1 MRYLREW
8 TKKIKKEFYQKN
20 IAERIVIVIAA
31 LIIVTTVCFVSSVFV
46 ILQKQLVDST
56 SASAKKDL
64 DMVLEKMDM
73 FFQSVENDAV
83 SVLVGESCQTLLENS
98 SQFLQGDIV
107 KQHQKYVLI
116 QHVINSYIGQK
127 SSYSAIVFYDLK
139 GNYYANEDLVEE
151 EESLLGQLKRVE
163 AFIDSDKKSDL
174 IELHKSPWKQSKAK
188 DYADCISYV
197 KKVYSME
204 KGRLIGVVEIEIPN
218 RELSRL
224 YETVMGDGIR
234 MYFERDNHIILAG
247 DEELL
252 YQPLDGKRWYNS
264 ADMQQTDGDGFVMA
278 EDKGAW
284 YFLKKYEK
292 QNWTA
297 VSEVSKSIYFTN
309 VTVYAVTMV
318 LIGSVVFLGS
328 LILIKFLVKSIT
340 RPLSQI
346 TQTIVEI
353 GKGDY
358 HKRVLVKDGG
368 ELGTLAFEFNRMV
381 DKTEILLLEI
391 VEKEEDK
398 RESEL
403 SLIQMQMTPHFFYNI
418 LESICGL
425 IVMDEKKL
433 AIHTIQLLSGF
444 YRGVLNKGK
453 EIITVMQELDIARN
467 YLEIMKVCYPGKFK
481 YEITCQPGLENYF
494 ICKLTL
500 QPILENA
507 IHHGFQEIESGGLL
521 SIRVFTDERG
531 MVIEVEDNGMGI
543 DDKTRNS
550 ILAGESR
557 GFKMESFGLRNT
569 DERIKLYFGGRYG
582 LEILPLDKGTKIR
595 ILLPTRDEYT
605 N

>member
-1 MRYLREW
+1 MIHIKEW
-8 TKKIKKEFYQKN
+8 MKRVKKEFYRTN
-20 IAERIVIVIAA
+20 IAERIVMVIAA
-31 LIIVTTVCFVSSVFV
+31 LMIVTTICFVSSVFI
-46 ILQKQLVDST
+46 ILQKQLVATTST
-56 SASAKKDL
+56 SAKKDL
-64 DMVLEKMDM
+64 EMVLEKMDM
-73 FFQSVENDAV
+73 FFQGVENDAV
-83 SVLVGESCQTLLENS
+83 SVLLGESCQTLLENS
-98 SQFLQGDIV
+98 GQFLQGDIV
-107 KQHQKYVLI
+107 KQHEKYVLI
-116 QHVINSYIGQK
+116 QQVINSYIGQK
-127 SSYSAIVFYDLK
+127 SSYSAITFYDLK

-151 EESLLGQLKRVE
+151 EEYLQNQMARVE
-163 AFIDSDKKSDL
+163 KFIESDKKSEL
-174 IELHKSPWKQSKAK
+174 LELHKSPWKQSKAK
-188 DYADCISYV
+188 SYADCISYV
-197 KKVYSME
+197 RKVYSMGS
-204 KGRLIGVVEIEIPN
+204 GRLIGVVEIEIPN

-224 YETVMGDGIR
+224 YETVMSDGIK

-247 DEELL
+247 DEALL
-252 YQPLDGKRWYNS
+252 YQSLEDRRWYKAAGAQS
-264 ADMQQTDGDGFVMA
+264 PDEDGFTMA
-278 EDKGAW
+278 QDKGAW
-284 YFLKKYEK
+284 YFMKEYKG

-297 VSEVSKSIYFTN
+297 VSEVSKSIYLTS

-318 LIGSVVFLGS
+318 LLGVAVFLGS
-328 LILIKFLVKSIT
+328 LVLVKFLVKSIT

-358 HKRVLVKDGG
+358 HKRVAVKDGG

-453 EIITVMQELDIARN
+453 EIITVKQELDIASN
-467 YLEIMKVCYPGKFK
+467 YLEIMKVCYPGKFT
-481 YEITCQPGLENYF
+481 YEVTCQPELENHF

-507 IHHGFQEIESGGLL
+507 IHHGFQEMSGGGLL
-521 SIRVFTDERG
+521 SIRVFAGERG
-531 MVIEVEDNGMGI
+531 MVIEVEDNGMGM
-543 DDKTRNS
+543 DDKTRKS
-550 ILAGESR
+550 ILSGESR
-557 GFKMESFGLRNT
+557 GFRMESFGLRNT
-569 DERIKLYFGGRYG
+569 DERIKLYFGSRYG
-582 LEILPLDKGTKIR
+582 LKILPLAQGTKIR
-595 ILLPTRDEYT
+595 IFLPTREDYT
-605 N
+605 S